1 MVTGCAAFVLKKLS
15 SVDGK
20 EIRKQSTKLMNSIF
34 FPKKIFFIKDF
45 PRSQSGKIDRK
56 TLEKLAKELINA
68 ENNF

>member
-1 MVTGCAAFVLKKLS
+1 
-15 SVDGK
+15 
-20 EIRKQSTKLMNSIF
+20 MNSIF